1 MYVRLA
7 FCRNMFCYPCSQFP
21 HMLNRIEEHIFG
33 HGRRESFGYPIERTG
48 IVAPDVS
55 FGVAPTYLD
64 NRHDLN
70 VIPCHSSANTLR
82 VRENSGGKSGRA
94 ANHEVG
100 AASQA
105 SSFSSVRICGRW
117 GSRNGHFG
125 AAASLVGRFQTDT
138 KGEPAGVFSLTFA
151 KQLSLCRR

>member
-82 VRENSGGKSGRA
+82 VRENSGGKGGQA
-94 ANHEVG
+94 ANHEVRSLIAIEAQIAHTST
-100 AASQA
+100 AARYRSTG
-105 SSFSSVRICGRW
+105 SIGRQ
-117 GSRNGHFG
+117 GLIGRQS
-125 AAASLVGRFQTDT
+125 AILVD
-138 KGEPAGVFSLTFA
+138 P
-151 KQLSLCRR
+151 LSPLHHQWVA